1 MAFVIY
7 HNPDCGTARNTLA
20 LLRSA
25 GIEPR
30 VVEYLKTPPSRA
42 ELAEL
47 IRRMGLAVRDV
58 IRQKGTPYAALG
70 LDDPHVSDDALLD
83 AMVVHPILINRPIVV
98 SPDGVRLCRPSDI
111 VLDLLPSKHMTG
123 LGKEEGVPFLR
134 DERVMANDPDLL
146 PTLRAAA
153 LPLDDL
159 TEPGR
164 TVFAYRTSAG
174 QLIGYGGY
182 EVLGEH
188 ALLRSIVVLPE
199 WRAKALGRNLVAL
212 LQRRAFD
219 GGARRA
225 WVITSSAAPFFEKV
239 GFKPVS
245 RGDAPAIVLATRQAS
260 SLCPADAAL
269 LARTIRF

>member
-1 MAFVIY
+1 MTFVIY
-7 HNPDCGTARNTLA
+7 HNPDCGTSRNTLA

-25 GIEPR
+25 GVEPH

-47 IRRMGLAVRDV
+47 LRRMGLPVRDV

-83 AMVVHPILINRPIVV
+83 AMIAHPNLINRPIVV
-98 SPDGVRLCRPSDI
+98 SPDGVKLCRPSDI
-111 VLDLLPSKHMTG
+111 VLDLLPPSDTAG
-123 LGKEEGVPFLR
+123 LLKEEGVPFLR
-134 DERVMANDPDLL
+134 DERILANDPDLL
-146 PTLRAAA
+146 SSLRAAG
-153 LPLDDL
+153 LPTDDL
-159 TEPGR
+159 CEPGR
-164 TVFAYRTSAG
+164 TFFAYRTPAG
-174 QLIGYGGY
+174 DLIGYGGY
-182 EVLGEH
+182 EALGEN

-219 GGARRA
+219 EGARRA
-225 WVITSSAAPFFEKV
+225 WVLTSSAAPFFEKV

-245 RGDAPAIVLATRQAS
+245 RGDAPATVVATRQAS

-269 LARTIRF
+269 LARTIRL